1 MRLPPFIFTS
11 LQYRA
16 GWSEPGGTQGIG
28 QPDGSVQHAK
38 AKQVPGKC
46 PLGTGLEAASLHAKW
61 ARSTLPCSARP
72 AGRPPY

>member
-16 GWSEPGGTQGIG
+16 GWSDPGGTQGIG
-28 QPDGSVQHAK
+28 QPDASVQHAK

-46 PLGTGLEAASLHAKW
+46 LWGVA
-61 ARSTLPCSARP
+61 
-72 AGRPPY
+72 